1 MDSMT
6 RRFITTCAAAALIAV
21 VPARAGAQNREHQQ
35 QAAELR
41 ILQEQQVQLALALAQ
56 MAQSLAETAKALNSR
71 IDQTNERILKGF
83 ADQTLGIKSIESNV
97 SIIRQ
102 NSQETST
109 RLGELKNE
117 IEALRRDLTTMMS
130 RITAVPPPA
139 VDPLDPNAPVLPSPV
154 VTTPPPPLTP
164 TTTIGLSPQVAYQTA
179 YADYTSGQFAR
190 AVEGFRDYL
199 RNFPT
204 YERADDAQY
213 HIGESEYSQN
223 RFEEAIAAYNLVIQN
238 HPKSEWVPWAYYK
251 RGLSLGRLGRA
262 DEQRASF
269 EQAAKFPNTE
279 AAILAK
285 NRLDGL
291 SRTAPTKP

>member
-1 MDSMT
+1 ML
-6 RRFITTCAAAALIAV
+6 RRFITTCAIAALIAI

-56 MAQSLAETAKALNSR
+56 MAQSLAETAKVLNSR
-71 IDQTNERILKGF
+71 IDQTNERITKGF
-83 ADQTLGIKSIESNV
+83 ADQALGIKSIEGNISV
-97 SIIRQ
+97 IRQ

-130 RITAVPPPA
+130 RLQTAAPPA
-139 VDPLDPNAPVLPSPV
+139 VDPFDPNAPALPSPAV
-154 VTTPPPPLTP
+154 STPPPPLTP
-164 TTTIGLSPQVAYQTA
+164 TATIGLSPQVAYQTA
-179 YADYTSGQFAR
+179 YADYTAGQFAR

-204 YERADDAQY
+204 FERADDAQY

-223 RFEEAIAAYNLVIQN
+223 RFDEALAAYNLVIQN

-251 RGLSLGRLGRA
+251 RGLTLGRLGRT

-285 NRLDGL
+285 SRLDGL
-291 SRTAPTKP
+291 SRTAPAKP

>member
-1 MDSMT
+1 MESMT
-6 RRFITTCAAAALIAV
+6 RRFITTCAAVALMAI

-56 MAQSLAETAKALNSR
+56 MAQSLAETAKTLNSR
-71 IDQTNERILKGF
+71 IDQTNERIIKGF
-83 ADQTLGIKSIESNV
+83 ADQTLGIKSIESNI

-130 RITAVPPPA
+130 RMLTAVPPTGA
-139 VDPLDPNAPVLPSPV
+139 DPLDPNAPALPSPV
-154 VTTPPPPLTP
+154 VSTPPPPLTP

-213 HIGESEYSQN
+213 HIGESEYRS
-223 RFEEAIAAYNLVIQN
+223 EERRVG
-238 HPKSEWVPWAYYK
+238 KE
-251 RGLSLGRLGRA
+251 
-262 DEQRASF
+262 
-269 EQAAKFPNTE
+269 
-279 AAILAK
+279 
-285 NRLDGL
+285 
-291 SRTAPTKP
+291 

>member
-1 MDSMT
+1 MT
-6 RRFITTCAAAALIAV
+6 RRFITTCAAVALMAI

-56 MAQSLAETAKALNSR
+56 MAQSLAETAKTLNSR
-71 IDQTNERILKGF
+71 IDQTNERIVKGF
-83 ADQTLGIKSIESNV
+83 ADQTLGIKSIESNI

-130 RITAVPPPA
+130 RMTTSVPA
-139 VDPLDPNAPVLPSPV
+139 AADPLDPNAAALPSPV
-154 VTTPPPPLTP
+154 VSTPPPLTP
-164 TTTIGLSPQVAYQTA
+164 ATAIGLSPQVAYQTA
-179 YADYTSGQFAR
+179 YADYTGGQFAR

-199 RNFPT
+199 SNFPT
-204 YERADDAQY
+204 FEKADDSQY
-213 HIGESEYSQN
+213 HIGESEYSLN
-223 RFEEAIAAYNLVIQN
+223 RFEEAIAAYNLVIKN
-238 HPKSEWVPWAYYK
+238 HPKSEWVPWSYYK
-251 RGLSLGRLGRA
+251 RGLAQGRLGRV

-285 NRLDGL
+285 SRLDGL
-291 SRTAPTKP
+291 SRTAPSKP

>member
-1 MDSMT
+1 MESMT
-6 RRFITTCAAAALIAV
+6 RRFITTCAAVALIV
-21 VPARAGAQNREHQQ
+21 IVPAHAGAQNREHQQ

-56 MAQSLAETAKALNSR
+56 MAQSLAETAKVLNSR
-71 IDQTNERILKGF
+71 IDQTNERITKGF
-83 ADQTLGIKSIESNV
+83 ADQALGIKSIESNI

-130 RITAVPPPA
+130 RLTAAPPAA

-154 VTTPPPPLTP
+154 VSTPPPLTP

-204 YERADDAQY
+204 FERADDAQY
-213 HIGESEYSQN
+213 HIGE
-223 RFEEAIAAYNLVIQN
+223 
-238 HPKSEWVPWAYYK
+238 
-251 RGLSLGRLGRA
+251 
-262 DEQRASF
+262 
-269 EQAAKFPNTE
+269 
-279 AAILAK
+279 
-285 NRLDGL
+285 
-291 SRTAPTKP
+291 